1 MILQGAGYT
10 AGGLSHG
17 APGILIKSKTPAGKL
32 LGGESLVGRCLGTGE
47 SPREAES
54 ECWPVFSKQCG
65 HFGSSR
71 LPVNHCP
78 EAGLDA

>member
-32 LGGESLVGRCLGTGE
+32 LGGESLVGRCLGTGKVPE
-47 SPREAES
+47 KPRA
-54 ECWPVFSKQCG
+54 
-65 HFGSSR
+65 
-71 LPVNHCP
+71 N
-78 EAGLDA
+78 AGPSFQNSVAISDPQDCQ